1 VVKYIVD
8 TFAHFVLI
16 SANLSNYAKMVH
28 KEGLFEMICLAFSV
42 WSGFT
47 SVLKWLVKVTST
59 PTRLWVTDFQDRQ
72 CRPLRVL
79 FIVPSLFLFLSVW
92 YGRHTLCQ
100 VLIFGSDGVT
110 WQSVWL

>member
-47 SVLKWLVKVTST
+47 SVLKWLVKVAST
-59 PTRLWVTDFQDRQ
+59 PTQRWVTDFQDWQ
-72 CRPLRVL
+72 CRPLGVI
-79 FIVPSLFLFLSVW
+79 FIIASAFSFCPINW
-92 YGRHTLCQ
+92 
-100 VLIFGSDGVT
+100 
-110 WQSVWL
+110 VWLH